1 MTEPSGSR
9 RARSAL
15 LKKILRTEALLVR
28 RVPVGEADLIVTLFT
43 EARGI
48 VSAVARSAR
57 RSSKRLVALEPMHLL
72 RVTLEERE
80 QKDLAVLGEAS
91 IAHPRMH
98 LVAALDRLEAA
109 GRALRWIRSV
119 APPGTREPGLFATVN
134 ELLDALD
141 QPGATRSPDAE
152 LATSGLRLLSDMG
165 FGLVLDRCVRCSR
178 VCPAEAPACLDPL
191 AGGLVCRACGG
202 ARLVLRA
209 DLRSRVEAACAGDDE
224 SLREEDTRIV
234 VDLVEAVIQAH
245 AGPTK

>member
-1 MTEPSGSR
+1 MTEQGASR
-9 RARSAL
+9 RGRSPL
-15 LKKILRTEALLVR
+15 LKKTLRTEALLVR

-80 QKDLAVLGEAS
+80 QRELAILSEAS
-91 IAHPRMH
+91 LAFPRLH
-98 LVAALDRLEAA
+98 LVSALDRLDAA
-109 GRALRWIRSV
+109 GRALRWIRAV

-134 ELLDALD
+134 ELLDALNE
-141 QPGATRSPDAE
+141 PAPPRSPEGE
-152 LATSGLRLLSDMG
+152 LATSGMRLLADMG

-178 VCPAEAPACLDPL
+178 PCPAEAPACLDPL

-202 ARLVLRA
+202 ARLILRA
-209 DLRSRVEAACAGDDE
+209 DLRARIEAACAGDDE
-224 SLREEDTRIV
+224 ALREEDTRIV
-234 VDLVEAVIQAH
+234 VDLVEAVITAH
-245 AGPTK
+245 AG